1 MSKGSKFLLILG
13 SIILILLIFVS
24 VYYNIKNRMIKYQEE
39 INNAWAQ
46 IESQLQR
53 RYDLIPNL
61 VNTVKGYAKHEKEIF
76 EEIAEARAKM
86 FSAKSFNEKVK
97 SANLI
102 ENSLSRLMV
111 IVENYPLLKADAN
124 FRALMDELAGTENRI
139 AVERKRYNDKVA
151 EYNKYIRV
159 FPNSIIAGINNFKP
173 AEYYKVPSTV
183 KEAPRVEFE

>member
-46 IESQLQR
+46 VESQLQR

-86 FSAKSFNEKVK
+86 FSAKSFDEKVK

>member
-46 IESQLQR
+46 VESQLQR